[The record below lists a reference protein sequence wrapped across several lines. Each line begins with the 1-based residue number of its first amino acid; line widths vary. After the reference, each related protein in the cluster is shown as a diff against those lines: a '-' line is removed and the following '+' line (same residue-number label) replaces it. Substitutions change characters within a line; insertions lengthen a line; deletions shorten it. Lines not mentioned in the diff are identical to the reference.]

1 MSFDALT
8 ANTLFDLAQTQAG
21 TAKLDADLAKS
32 SAKAT
37 SMREAAEK
45 FEAVFVNTM
54 LESMFA
60 GIETDGLF
68 GGGHGEKVYRS
79 MLNEQYANQ
88 IAKSGGI
95 GIADQLYAEMI
106 KFQEHYQGEI

>member
-21 TAKLDADLAKS
+21 AAKLDADLAKT
-32 SAKAT
+32 SAKAS
-37 SMREAAEK
+37 SMRQAAED

-60 GIETDGLF
+60 GLDTDGPL

-79 MLNEQYANQ
+79 MLNEQYAAQ
-88 IAKSGGI
+88 ISKSGGV

-106 KFQEHYQGEI
+106 KFQEQFQGET